1 MKRKYL
7 ISLGIILGGGMLTS
21 NLINSSAAPADLA
34 TDTKTAQSSRDPAAH
49 HKPDGGYQNTA
60 ANFTENSGMGT
71 ILMRYLTETRVDAS
85 PSKAIPLM
93 SLTRERLSTLPD
105 TQDSV
110 IRLGH
115 SSILLKI
122 SGQTWLID
130 PVFSNRASPFSF
142 IGPKRFHQ
150 PPISL
155 TDLPE
160 IDGVLISHDHYDH
173 LDEASIKQLHHKVRR
188 FIVPL
193 GVEQHLFRWGVTRDK
208 VQSLDWWQSVT
219 LDDIYITATPTQHFS
234 GRGLLDKNQT
244 LWASYVIQS
253 DKSKLFFSGDSGYF
267 DGFKAIGE
275 RFGPFDLTMIETGAY
290 DKDWPSIHMTPE
302 QSLQAHLDLGGRQM
316 MPIHNG
322 TFDLAFHSWY
332 EPLERI
338 ATLAADADTPLV
350 TPVVGQIL
358 DIHNTPES
366 VAWWREL
373 VNLPKLA
380 LAAQNQ

>member
-1 MKRKYL
+1 
-7 ISLGIILGGGMLTS
+7 MLTS
-21 NLINSSAAPADLA
+21 NLMNSSAAPASLA
-34 TDTKTAQSSRDPAAH
+34 TDTKTAQSSRDSAAH
-49 HKPDGGYQNTA
+49 HKPEGGYQNTA
-60 ANFTENSGMGT
+60 ANFTENSGMAS
-71 ILMRYLTETRVDAS
+71 ILMRYLTEERRDAS

-93 SLTRERLSTLPD
+93 PLTRERLSTLPD

-173 LDEASIKQLHHKVRR
+173 LDEASIKQLHHKVKR

-208 VQSLDWWQSVT
+208 VQSLDWWQSLT
-219 LDDIYITATPTQHFS
+219 LDDINITATPTQHFS

-373 VNLPKLA
+373 VDLPKLA

>member
-21 NLINSSAAPADLA
+21 NLINSSSAPQALGSGDQLA
-34 TDTKTAQSSRDPAAH
+34 SREPAAH
-49 HKPDGGYQNTA
+49 HRSDGGFQNTA
-60 ANFTENSGMGT
+60 TNLTENSGMGA
-71 ILMRYLTETRVDAS
+71 ILMRYLIETRIDAS

-93 SLTRERLSTLPD
+93 PLTRDGIAALPD
-105 TQDSV
+105 SQDSV

-122 SGQTWLID
+122 AGQTWLID
-130 PVFSNRASPFSF
+130 PVFSDRASPFSF

-150 PPISL
+150 PPIAL
-155 TDLPE
+155 EQLPE

-173 LDEASIKQLHHKVRR
+173 LDEESIKRLHHKVKR

-193 GVEQHLFRWGVTRDK
+193 GVEQHLLRWGVDKDK
-208 VQSLDWWQSVT
+208 VQPLDWWQSVT
-219 LDDIYITATPTQHFS
+219 LGELSITATPTQHFS
-234 GRGLLDKNQT
+234 GRGLWDKNQT

-253 DKSKLFFSGDSGYF
+253 DRSKLYFSGDSGYF

-338 ATLAADADTPLV
+338 AALAADANTQLITPI
-350 TPVVGQIL
+350 VGQVL

-366 VAWWREL
+366 VAWWREEQL
-373 VNLPKLA
+373 NLA
-380 LAAQNQ
+380 LNE